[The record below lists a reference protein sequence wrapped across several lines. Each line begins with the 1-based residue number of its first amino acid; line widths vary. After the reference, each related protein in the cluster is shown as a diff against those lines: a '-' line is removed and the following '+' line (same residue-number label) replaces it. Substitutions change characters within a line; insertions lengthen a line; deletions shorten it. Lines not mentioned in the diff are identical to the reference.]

1 MGGNDYNR
9 SGEMSSVANCTGDK
23 TSQSEKKK
31 GYLGPQVKKKQAQVL
46 TLDHIIG
53 IFKESL
59 LHDGQTAARTQA
71 EQACSSKLHT
81 KISLSNSIGSLL
93 IGLR

>member
-31 GYLGPQVKKKQAQVL
+31 GYLGPQVKKNKL
-46 TLDHIIG
+46 KD
-53 IFKESL
+53 L
-59 LHDGQTAARTQA
+59 LWTI
-71 EQACSSKLHT
+71 L
-81 KISLSNSIGSLL
+81 
-93 IGLR
+93 

>member
-1 MGGNDYNR
+1 MSRDYIEPREGR
-9 SGEMSSVANCTGDK
+9 SCVRLYTTHKDK
-23 TSQSEKKK
+23 KDLKAHIKKEH
-31 GYLGPQVKKKQAQVL
+31 
-46 TLDHIIG
+46 TLDQIKG
-53 IFKESL
+53 ILKASL
-59 LHDGQTAARTQA
+59 LQDGQTAARTQA